1 MEGLAPD
8 IEILRHFFTPANL
21 TSSERHTY
29 TTHTMSLQDKI
40 AVVTGASRG
49 IGAAIAKAY
58 AKEGAH
64 IAIVYASPSSTES
77 AEAVKKEIEQLGRKA
92 ILIQTDLV
100 KADCGEVVLRET
112 LKGFNTEKI
121 DILVSNA
128 GIFKENHTLE
138 FDADLFDRTMAINVR
153 APAALVKSIAP
164 HMPRG
169 GRVVVISSMAS
180 TWFSPNMDIYCA
192 SKAAVNAMMKC
203 WAVSLGK
210 SHGITANAINPG
222 FFPTDINSHF
232 SDELLEMFK
241 NKQAIDHRL
250 AHTDDL
256 TGLAVFLASEQSR
269 WITGETVEC
278 SGGSSLG

>member
-1 MEGLAPD
+1 
-8 IEILRHFFTPANL
+8 
-21 TSSERHTY
+21 
-29 TTHTMSLQDKI
+29 MSLQDKI

-64 IAIVYASPSSTES
+64 IAIVYASLSSTES

-138 FDADLFDRTMAINVR
+138 FDANLFDR
-153 APAALVKSIAP
+153 
-164 HMPRG
+164 
-169 GRVVVISSMAS
+169 
-180 TWFSPNMDIYCA
+180 
-192 SKAAVNAMMKC
+192 
-203 WAVSLGK
+203 
-210 SHGITANAINPG
+210 
-222 FFPTDINSHF
+222 
-232 SDELLEMFK
+232 
-241 NKQAIDHRL
+241 
-250 AHTDDL
+250 
-256 TGLAVFLASEQSR
+256 
-269 WITGETVEC
+269 
-278 SGGSSLG
+278 

>member
-1 MEGLAPD
+1 MEGLAPV
-8 IEILRHFFTPANL
+8 IEILQHFFTPANL
-21 TSSERHTY
+21 TFSERHTY

-77 AEAVKKEIEQLGRKA
+77 AQAVKKEIEQLGRKA

>member
-1 MEGLAPD
+1 MPLAPD

-21 TSSERHTY
+21 TSFEHHTY